1 MRTQFNHQ
9 KRIETIL
16 SERMRNDR
24 TDHQLRVKIKVA
36 VMHYIQ
42 PCRAMVYVCLS
53 WRRM

>member
-9 KRIETIL
+9 KGIEMIL
-16 SERMRNDR
+16 SEPARSYGADY
-24 TDHQLRVKIKVA
+24 QLRVKIKVA